1 MEPAKHFLALYHR
14 MRLTV
19 YRRLLHRTGRLSAA
33 DAIAADVIY
42 LLERPT
48 LPQFAGEMG
57 ISQPSATYRVNELAQ
72 KGVIEKIPSPRDKR
86 ECRLQVGDDYRR
98 KTLEAPG
105 RIERLLGQ
113 LCSRFTPQQ
122 LDTTA
127 AVLDA
132 ATGQRTVL
140 AENLPTTT
148 AEYEAN
154 YSVARYHDGWLLTV
168 DEWGRG
174 SDGMGTG
181 DGTSAQ
187 YFCDGSGQMTLIPQ
201 KRYAEGKGVQD
212 IQILD
217 IQNGQVLVIY
227 DEQIDT
233 RQGIDKSGTAYT
245 YTPVWRLYGVMPL
258 EDLLAGSIDFTPLQF
273 IS

>member
-14 MRLTV
+14 MRLTF

-48 LPQFAGEMG
+48 LTQVDE
-57 ISQPSATYRVNELAQ
+57 
-72 KGVIEKIPSPRDKR
+72 R

-132 ATGQRTVL
+132 FL
-140 AENLPTTT
+140 
-148 AEYEAN
+148 
-154 YSVARYHDGWLLTV
+154 
-168 DEWGRG
+168 
-174 SDGMGTG
+174 
-181 DGTSAQ
+181 SA
-187 YFCDGSGQMTLIPQ
+187 
-201 KRYAEGKGVQD
+201 
-212 IQILD
+212 
-217 IQNGQVLVIY
+217 
-227 DEQIDT
+227 
-233 RQGIDKSGTAYT
+233 
-245 YTPVWRLYGVMPL
+245 L
-258 EDLLAGSIDFTPLQF
+258 EHEEEHEE
-273 IS
+273 